1 MIVRSSIWSDCEA
14 PADCHI
20 CLWCYEWFFSF
31 FVVVV
36 KRDEASMGPQSM
48 LSRCSFLESIQVSGV
63 VCRLCVDEIWLGNV
77 KDE

>member
-1 MIVRSSIWSDCEA
+1 
-14 PADCHI
+14 
-20 CLWCYEWFFSF
+20 
-31 FVVVV
+31 
-36 KRDEASMGPQSM
+36 MGPQSM